1 MLAFVSVSMAQDA
14 KAKAILDKLS
24 MKMDALTT
32 MKFEFS
38 YTMQNTQDNIHE
50 TKTGSI
56 YIKGDKYRLYIED
69 QVVISDGLTIWTYFK
84 EENEVQIN
92 DADPDNQN
100 SPNKMLTSYSDNYKA
115 KFIKEITKGGKF
127 VYVLDLTPLAAQS
140 FYKVRLEID
149 KTRNTI
155 ISSTVYDKNG
165 STYTYLVN
173 NFVEN
178 PKIYNS
184 RFSFNEEDYPGVMV
198 NDMR

>member
-24 MKMDALTT
+24 LKMNALTT

-50 TKTGSI
+50 TKSGSI

-69 QVVISDGLTIWTYFK
+69 QIVISDGVTTWTYFK
-84 EENEVQIN
+84 EENEVQVN
-92 DADPDNQN
+92 DVDLDNQN

-127 VYVLDLTPLAAQS
+127 VYVLDLTPLTAQS

-149 KTRNTI
+149 KTRNMI
-155 ISSTVYDKNG
+155 VSSTIYDKNG
-165 STYTYLVN
+165 STFTYLVN
-173 NFVEN
+173 NFIEN
-178 PKIYNS
+178 PKIYSS
-184 RFSFNEEDYPGVMV
+184 RFRFDEEDYPGVMV